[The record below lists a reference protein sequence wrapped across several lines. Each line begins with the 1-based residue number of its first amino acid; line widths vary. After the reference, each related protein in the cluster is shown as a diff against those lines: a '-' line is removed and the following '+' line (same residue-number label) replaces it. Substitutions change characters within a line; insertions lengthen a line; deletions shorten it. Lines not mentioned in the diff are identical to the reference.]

1 MNEYEHVM
9 PPKALVDSD
18 SQFYLDIYRQSL
30 LPTQMQL
37 YSELSLPKFR
47 LLFLINN
54 LLFM

>member
-37 YSELSLPKFR
+37 YSELSFPKFR